1 MQAIPRLSTTA
12 WLYLN
17 LGIFNFINVYSQLEG
32 GRGVIIER
40 VYNNNVVL
48 VKDEINN
55 KQLILTGCGIG
66 FQKKVGQLADE
77 SKIEKKFIAENEGF
91 KNKIS
96 KLASEVDEDVFKA
109 SSSIVEYAESKLN
122 TELYDYIYVALT
134 DHIAF
139 ALRRIRENIEI
150 KNELLYEIKRI
161 HKREFDI
168 GIWAINY
175 LNKEFNINMPEDE
188 AAFIAMHIVNAN
200 YNESTSD
207 SFLMTKIVK
216 EILNIIRYFYS
227 VEFNEN
233 EMNYERLITHLKFFA
248 KRLIKNECK
257 ENKKND
263 LLEIIKEKYEDS
275 FKCANKIKTFIE
287 EHYEYVV
294 SEDEMLYLILHI
306 NRVIEVIK
314 IEENTII
321 D

>member
-1 MQAIPRLSTTA
+1 M
-12 WLYLN
+12 
-17 LGIFNFINVYSQLEG
+17 
-32 GRGVIIER
+32 IIER

-48 VKDEINN
+48 VKDERNN

-109 SSSIVEYAESKLN
+109 SSAIVEYAESKLN
-122 TELYDYIYVALT
+122 AELYDYIYVALT

-314 IEENTII
+314 IEENVII

>member
-1 MQAIPRLSTTA
+1 M
-12 WLYLN
+12 
-17 LGIFNFINVYSQLEG
+17 F
-32 GRGVIIER
+32 IER
-40 VYNNNVVL
+40 VYNKNVVL
-48 VKDEINN
+48 VNDERNN

-109 SSSIVEYAESKLN
+109 SSAIVEYAESKLN
-122 TELYDYIYVALT
+122 AELYDYIYVALT